1 MRERAFE
8 PRSSRY
14 SLTALRRASQLKTRK
29 GGLSGLPGSLSL
41 EMQPVVELTS
51 STSAR
56 KPSRSS
62 S

>member
-1 MRERAFE
+1 
-8 PRSSRY
+8 
-14 SLTALRRASQLKTRK
+14 LKTRE
-29 GGLSGLPGSLSL
+29 GGLSEPPGSLSL